1 MVSRNDRDTVIGGV
15 VLLAGMLAMMLVF
28 FVGNQVRGEQSDYDL
43 VARFNRA
50 DGVTVGTA
58 VRLSGAQVGTVA
70 AQALDGRYRAL
81 LTLRLQGDVHLP
93 ADTAA
98 LIQTDG
104 LLGAKFLELR
114 PGGEEDELKPG
125 QEIQYTQDAVV
136 IEDLLELIIQ
146 QARAKR
152 GYLDRPLPATIN

>member
-15 VLLAGMLAMMLVF
+15 VLVAGFLAMMVVF
-28 FVGNQVRGEQSDYDL
+28 FVGDQVRGERADYSV

-50 DGVTVGTA
+50 DGVAVGTT
-58 VRLSGAQVGTVA
+58 VRLSGAPIGMVSGQV
-70 AQALDGRYRAL
+70 LDDRYRAL
-81 LTLRLQGDVHLP
+81 LTLRLRTDVHLP

-104 LLGAKFLELR
+104 LLGSKFIELR
-114 PGGEEDELKPG
+114 PGGEDEDLKPG

-136 IEDLLELIIQ
+136 IEDLLDLIIQ

-152 GYLDRPLPATIN
+152 GYLDRPLPTTTN